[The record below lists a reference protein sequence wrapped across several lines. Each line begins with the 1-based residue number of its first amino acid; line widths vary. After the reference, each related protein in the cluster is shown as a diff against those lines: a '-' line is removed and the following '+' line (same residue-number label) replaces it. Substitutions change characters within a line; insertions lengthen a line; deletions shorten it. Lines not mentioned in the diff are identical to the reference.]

1 MKKAI
6 ILTFTILGLLFC
18 LTAQKNPYNKK
29 VTILLNKNKTEVNTN
44 EAGELLIS
52 VSKKDVEKLQTNG
65 YVDYESFGA
74 KGNGKT
80 DDIDAIAA
88 AHMYANEYNLPV
100 KTKEEATYYIGGK
113 SRKIEIRTNTNFGNS
128 KFIIDDTNIE
138 NVNEHVFLVSSNKK
152 TVKLK
157 GINSLKKNQTSIDA
171 SFSETNIISVAN
183 SKVKKFIR
191 FGGNQNNGTSQVDV
205 FIVDKNGNIDI
216 NTPVIW
222 DFDEISDIKAIPVDE
237 ISLTIKGGK
246 FQTIANAENKKTN
259 YYSRGFAIKR
269 SNVVIDGLE
278 HTITGEGEFGAPYG
292 GFISIRESAF
302 VTVQNTNLTGHKV
315 YKKIGNAGSS
325 VAMGSY
331 DIHANYSLY
340 VSIINCKQLNDINDP
355 AYWGIFAS
363 NFCKNILFD
372 KCSFSRFDAHM
383 GVTNATIRNS
393 TLGHQGINAI
403 GTGTL
408 LIENSVIRG
417 RSVVNLRPDYG
428 STWNGEFIIR
438 NCIFEPRGTNLS
450 TVSLISGSNS
460 GQHNFGYTCY
470 MPERITFENL
480 HIIDSKVSAKYNGPT
495 IFADFNKKMTD
506 ETYIEKFSYIKTKEV
521 ILKNVSSESGKE
533 IRTSE
538 NEFMF
543 KDVVV
548 IPK

>member
-1 MKKAI
+1 MKN
-6 ILTFTILGLLFC
+6 ILMLIFIFYSFIFHSS
-18 LTAQKNPYNKK
+18 AQNNPFNND
-29 VTILLNKNKTEVNTN
+29 VQILLNKNKTEVKTN
-44 EAGELLIS
+44 EKGEILIS

-74 KGNGKT
+74 KGDGRT
-80 DDIDAIAA
+80 DDTEAIAA
-88 AHMYANEYNLPV
+88 AHKYANEYELPV
-100 KTKEEATYYIGGK
+100 KTKDEATYYIGGK
-113 SRKIEIRTNTNFGNS
+113 NRKIEIKTNSDFGNS
-128 KFIIDDTNIE
+128 KFIIDDTNVE

-157 GINSLKKNQTSIDA
+157 GINSLKKNQTSIDT
-171 SFSETNIISVAN
+171 SFSETNIISVVN
-183 SKVKKFIR
+183 DKEKKYIR

-205 FIVDKNGNIDI
+205 FIVDKDGNIDI

-237 ISLTIKGGK
+237 NILTIKGGK

-315 YKKIGNAGSS
+315 YKKIGNAGTS

-331 DIHANYSLY
+331 DIHANHALY
-340 VSIINCKQLNDINDP
+340 VSVINCRQLNDINDP

-363 NFCKNILFD
+363 NFCKNLMFD

-417 RSVVNLRPDYG
+417 RSVVNLRSDYG

-450 TVSLISGSNS
+450 SVSLISGSNA
-460 GQHNFGYTCY
+460 GQHDFGYTCY
-470 MPERITFENL
+470 MPERITIENL
-480 HIIDSKVSAKYNGPT
+480 YIIDSKISEKYNGPT

-506 ETYIEKFSYIKTKEV
+506 ETYVEKFPYIKTKEV
-521 ILKNVSSESGKE
+521 ILKNISSVSGKQ
-533 IRTSE
+533 IRPSE

-543 KDVVV
+543 ENVV
-548 IPK
+548 IISK